1 MTVCISPLKDSL
13 VIRGKEG
20 AKGGGGAREGEGE
33 GKRDG
38 AGERPRVKSMAI
50 YVIATTLLSLHICA
64 CSGSTMQ
71 NWTVNVFL
79 ISFLYTVVVPHD
91 ARLHTSYSDRRQT

>member
-1 MTVCISPLKDSL
+1 MTVCISPLKDAL

-20 AKGGGGAREGEGE
+20 AKGGEGAREREGEGE

-50 YVIATTLLSLHICA
+50 YVIATTLLSLHSRINC
-64 CSGSTMQ
+64 CIG
-71 NWTVNVFL
+71 L
-79 ISFLYTVVVPHD
+79 
-91 ARLHTSYSDRRQT
+91 